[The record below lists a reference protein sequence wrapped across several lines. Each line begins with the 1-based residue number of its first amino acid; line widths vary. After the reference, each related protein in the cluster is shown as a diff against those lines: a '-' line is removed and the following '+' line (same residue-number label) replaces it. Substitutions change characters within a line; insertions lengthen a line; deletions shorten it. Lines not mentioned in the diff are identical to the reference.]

1 MKQLGRLLVP
11 QESRWGNLLNRYT
24 TRNKMREIISNRIIN
39 ITSKQ
44 MEAEFNRI
52 LKKYGFKPDK
62 SKLCAGIFTE
72 NSLDGVY
79 THGVNRFARFI
90 KYVKNN
96 HILVDA
102 EPELISSAG
111 AIEQWDGN
119 LGPGPLNALICT
131 DRVMELAERFGIGSV
146 ALSNTNHWMRGGTYG
161 WKAAKAGFIFIGF
174 TNTKSNMPAWG
185 SVESRVGNNPMVL
198 AVPHDEEAIVLDMA
212 MSQYSYGTIESH
224 ARKSEKLPLPG
235 GYNTNGEL
243 TTNPAEILESHRP
256 IPMGYWKGTGLA
268 LLLDLLTSIL
278 SGGLSTH
285 EISKRKSEYGVS
297 QVFIVID
304 IRKLSNYSAVS
315 QSVNM
320 IIEDYKNSLPESDT
334 QNIIYPGE
342 RVLMRRKENLSNGIP
357 VEKVIWDEII
367 KL

>member
-1 MKQLGRLLVP
+1 M
-11 QESRWGNLLNRYT
+11 N
-24 TRNKMREIISNRIIN
+24 
-39 ITSKQ
+39 
-44 MEAEFNRI
+44 AEFCRV
-52 LKKYGFKPDK
+52 LKKYGFKTDK
-62 SKLCAGIFTE
+62 AKLCAGIFTD

-90 KYVKNN
+90 KYVKNK

-102 EPELISSAG
+102 EPELISSAS

-131 DRVMELAERFGIGSV
+131 DRAMELAEKFGIGSV

-174 TNTKSNMPAWG
+174 TNTTSNIPAWG

-198 AVPHDEEAIVLDMA
+198 AVPRDEEAIVLDMA
-212 MSQYSYGTIESH
+212 MSQFSYGTIESH
-224 ARKSEKLPLPG
+224 ARKGEGLSLPG
-235 GYNTNGEL
+235 GYDNNGEL

-256 IPMGYWKGTGLA
+256 IPIGYWKGTGLA
-268 LLLDLLTSIL
+268 LLLDLLASIL

-285 EISKRKSEYGVS
+285 EISKHKSEYGVS
-297 QVFIVID
+297 QVFIAFNIK
-304 IRKLSNYSAVS
+304 KLSNYPGISRSINA
-315 QSVNM
+315 
-320 IIEDYKNSLPESDT
+320 IIEDYKNSSPESDT
-334 QNIIYPGE
+334 QKIVYPGE
-342 RVLMRRKENLSNGIP
+342 QVLLRRKENLSNGIP